1 MAFLTKIVTKLVNVH
16 VKYLILYDFKQNL
29 NSTNFRKISNVESR
43 EKYLIW
49 ESSNVTQRDECMDR
63 HDEGCQLVGE
73 GA

>member
-43 EKYLIW
+43 EKYLI
-49 ESSNVTQRDECMDR
+49 
-63 HDEGCQLVGE
+63 
-73 GA
+73 